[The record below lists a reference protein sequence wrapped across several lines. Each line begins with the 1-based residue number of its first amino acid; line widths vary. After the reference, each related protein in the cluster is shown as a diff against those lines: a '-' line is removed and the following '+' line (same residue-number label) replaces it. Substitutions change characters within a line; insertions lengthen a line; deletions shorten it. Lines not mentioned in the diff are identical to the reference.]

1 MFKRVI
7 AVLVLLMYMHG
18 MSGYTMSIHTCM
30 ITGSENVYTTFS
42 QEDPCEEEERHCNE
56 TEPHFEQADCC
67 DLQQTVIS
75 VEDDSNIS
83 SFQLNPATYL
93 YPFTFIR
100 SVSYSVQPGFAFHL
114 PSFVVSDPPDL
125 SEIRVFR
132 I

>member
-1 MFKRVI
+1 MLKRVI
-7 AVLVLLMYMHG
+7 AVLVLLMYLHG

-30 ITGSENVYTTFS
+30 ITGSENVYTTFGK
-42 QEDPCEEEERHCNE
+42 EDPCEEEERHCEE

-67 DLQQTVIS
+67 DLQQTVIN

-83 SFQLNPATYL
+83 SFPLNHATCSNH
-93 YPFTFIR
+93 FTYIR
-100 SVSYSVQPGFAFHL
+100 TIPYSLQTVDLIAL
-114 PSFVVSDPPDL
+114 PSILIPDPPDL